1 MGGEVANSYRELIAW
16 QRALDL
22 SVEVYSLTS
31 CFPREEIYGLASQM
45 RRAAVSIPSNIA
57 EGYGRNSR
65 SEYRHF
71 LGIARGSVLE
81 LMTQLAIAKRLRL
94 AKPEPLEK
102 VEFLAEEVGKIIWA
116 IRKKLDINHQRNQPS
131 LSPEP

>member
-1 MGGEVANSYRELIAW
+1 MANSYRDLIAW
-16 QRALDL
+16 QRALNL
-22 SVEVYSLTS
+22 SVEVYKVTGA
-31 CFPREEIYGLASQM
+31 FPREEIYGLISQM

-65 SEYRHF
+65 TEYRHF

-81 LMTQLAIAKRLRL
+81 LLTQLAIAKRLGL

-102 VEFLAEEVGKIIWA
+102 VELLAEEVGKIIWA
-116 IRKKLDINHQRNQPS
+116 IRKKLDTAHPKGQPF